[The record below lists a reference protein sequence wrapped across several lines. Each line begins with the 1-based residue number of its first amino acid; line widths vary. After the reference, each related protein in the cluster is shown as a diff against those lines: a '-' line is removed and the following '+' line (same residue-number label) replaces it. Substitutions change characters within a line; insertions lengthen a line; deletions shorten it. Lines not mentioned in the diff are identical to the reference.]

1 MKLNILIGLLPVFI
15 YSQNV
20 EMYLSLIHEGQSEGV
35 KENLPELI
43 SKYPNDPGVIYL
55 QALLTTNGMKS
66 LELYSKIIEKFP
78 ESKFAGSS
86 SLKIGEY
93 LYARGLYSQAGMQL
107 RLIPRKYPRIENMQ
121 RVMDMIVSSFLAV
134 GEDDSVKY
142 YISVY
147 RSMFPNLDFNKFGVE
162 SPIFSTKQLVVKN
175 KNQEP
180 KPYVIQIGAFGSIQN
195 ATRLKLQVSQIGYNV
210 EIVPVQTNGKA
221 LQAVRVIRYRS
232 KSSAERIG
240 STIKKKLGIDYRVLY
255 RPVNHN

>member
-1 MKLNILIGLLPVFI
+1 MRLNILIGLFPVFI

-43 SKYPNDPGVIYL
+43 SKYPNDPGVMYL

-66 LELYSKIIEKFP
+66 LELYAKILEKFP
-78 ESKFAGSS
+78 ESKFSGYA

-107 RLIPRKYPRIENMQ
+107 RLIPRKYPRLENMQ
-121 RVMDMIVSSFLAV
+121 RVMDMMVSSFLAI

-142 YISVY
+142 YIGIY
-147 RSMFPNLDFNKFGVE
+147 RSMFPNLDFDKFGID
-162 SPIFSTKQLVVKN
+162 SPIFATKQVISNKKN
-175 KNQEP
+175 KEP

-195 ATRLKLQVSQIGYNV
+195 ANRLKLQVSQIGYNV
-210 EIVPVQTNGKA
+210 DIVPVQTNGRG
-221 LQAVRVIRYRS
+221 LHAVRVVRFRS

-240 STIKKKLGIDYRVLY
+240 GTIKKKLGIDFRVLY
-255 RPVNHN
+255 RPVGSN